1 MWRVVG
7 VIVAVLIALSLIG
20 LVIKALRF
28 LLIVALVIAVL
39 TAVAGASA
47 RKKP

>member
-7 VIVAVLIALSLIG
+7 VIVAVLLALSVIG

-39 TAVAGASA
+39 AAIAGAST
-47 RKKP
+47 RRQP

>member
-7 VIVAVLIALSLIG
+7 VIVAVLLALSVIG

-39 TAVAGASA
+39 AAAAGASA
-47 RKKP
+47 RRKS